1 MLSSWPCMIHNMRRA
16 FIACI
21 FLAFSIAAC
30 GAVKITID
38 HNTGDAA
45 TAQFKFKRVPSP
57 ARNNAAAKAK
67 LKLVVGQLAP
77 NGGGLKALT
86 DGLLP
91 EEEDQPHAN
100 LFFNDGSDGGR
111 FSMDLSSAIEIM
123 QVNTYSWHSDT
134 RAPQVY
140 NLFASDG
147 TDPKFNPEPDA
158 NTDPATC
165 GWKLIATVDTR
176 PKQGDSGGQYGVSVS
191 DSGGSLGKYRY
202 LLFDT
207 IPSEDDDPWGNTFFS
222 EIDVIAKDR

>member
-91 EEEDQPHAN
+91 EEEDQPTQ
-100 LFFNDGSDGGR
+100 
-111 FSMDLSSAIEIM
+111 I
-123 QVNTYSWHSDT
+123 
-134 RAPQVY
+134 
-140 NLFASDG
+140 
-147 TDPKFNPEPDA
+147 
-158 NTDPATC
+158 
-165 GWKLIATVDTR
+165 
-176 PKQGDSGGQYGVSVS
+176 
-191 DSGGSLGKYRY
+191 
-202 LLFDT
+202 
-207 IPSEDDDPWGNTFFS
+207 FFS
-222 EIDVIAKDR
+222 TT